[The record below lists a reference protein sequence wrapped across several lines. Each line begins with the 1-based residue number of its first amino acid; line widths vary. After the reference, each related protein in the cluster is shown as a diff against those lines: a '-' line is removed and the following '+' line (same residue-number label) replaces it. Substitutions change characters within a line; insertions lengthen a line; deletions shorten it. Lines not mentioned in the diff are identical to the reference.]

1 MEERTTNVN
10 ISTLTIVKVVGVL
23 LLLWFLFAIR
33 DILLLLLISVIISSA
48 IDPLADY
55 LQKKR
60 IPRGLS
66 VLLVYTI
73 FIGFI
78 GLIVYLL
85 VPPITEQFRQISES
99 NFYESFVSK
108 IGVYKDNLNQSGL
121 GRTIAENVQSWAGN
135 ISNTLSTTLL
145 HTASGVFTG
154 LISAL
159 TVLVISFYLTAE
171 ENGMKNFVKNLVP
184 FKHQAYTLNL
194 VTKVQRK
201 MGSWVLGQVILS
213 VVIFGVTY
221 LGLSILKVE
230 YALVLALI
238 AGLLEII
245 PLIGPIIAA
254 VPAVFFAFLQNPP
267 LALAVIVLYIVI
279 QQLENQVI
287 VPVVM
292 SKSVGLNPVVVIIG
306 VLVGASLG
314 GVLGAIIA
322 IPIISGVSIF
332 INDIWQEQQA

>member
-1 MEERTTNVN
+1 
-10 ISTLTIVKVVGVL
+10 
-23 LLLWFLFAIR
+23 
-33 DILLLLLISVIISSA
+33 
-48 IDPLADY
+48 
-55 LQKKR
+55 
-60 IPRGLS
+60 
-66 VLLVYTI
+66 
-73 FIGFI
+73 
-78 GLIVYLL
+78 
-85 VPPITEQFRQISES
+85 
-99 NFYESFVSK
+99 
-108 IGVYKDNLNQSGL
+108 
-121 GRTIAENVQSWAGN
+121 
-135 ISNTLSTTLL
+135 
-145 HTASGVFTG
+145 
-154 LISAL
+154 
-159 TVLVISFYLTAE
+159 LVISFYLTAE

-184 FKHQAYTLNL
+184 FKHQSYTLNL
-194 VTKVQRK
+194 VTKIQRK

-213 VVIFGVTY
+213 IVIFGVTY

-254 VPAVFFAFLQNPP
+254 VPAVFFAFLKNPP
-267 LALAVIVLYIVI
+267 LALAVIILYIVI

-292 SKSVGLNPVVVIIG
+292 SRSVGLNPVVVIIG